1 MTGLLELLH
10 GSLGELVMFCQ
21 CEDQE
26 REDRAG
32 DQGGDQAPGYQQ
44 SNTGRVR
51 ALTLLLG
58 QHLAREE

>member
-32 DQGGDQAPGYQQ
+32 DQGGDQTRDTSSPTQAG
-44 SNTGRVR
+44 SGLSHSSSDNI
-51 ALTLLLG
+51 
-58 QHLAREE
+58 